1 MFIINKEKS
10 QNLGPPD
17 TSFLGEIA
25 VDDDDVDKD
34 GILEDIL
41 HETDE
46 EGTFE
51 LNCIFLFQ
59 KIPILAM

>member
-17 TSFLGEIA
+17 TSLIA